1 MSSRQEWDE
10 RFRSGSHGDP
20 TADSFL
26 EVSRKHWELVP
37 GHDACMH
44 DAGVKPAALDVA
56 CGAGR
61 NAVALAESGFAVTA
75 VDFSSE
81 GLRKGEELARQRGVR
96 VDWVEHD
103 LELAGADL
111 GEGLYDLV
119 VVFFFLH
126 RPLFP
131 VLQRCLKRGGVVVYK
146 TYSVDQLRYAKG
158 PGHRTYLLEHNELLH
173 AFAGF
178 RVLVYEEQWEGSGT
192 AALIA
197 QKP

>member
-26 EVSRKHWELVP
+26 DVSRKHWELLP
-37 GHDACMH
+37 RHDAE
-44 DAGVKPAALDVA
+44 VKPAALDVA

-61 NAVALAESGFAVTA
+61 HAVALAEGGFAVTA

-81 GLRKGEELARQRGVR
+81 GLRKGEAAARQRGVP
-96 VDWVEHD
+96 VDWVERD

-131 VLQRCLKRGGVVVYK
+131 VLRRCLKRGGVVVYK
-146 TYSVDQLRYAKG
+146 TFSVDQLRYAER
-158 PGHRTYLLEHNELLH
+158 PSHRRYLLEHNELLR

-192 AALIA
+192 AALVA

>member
-1 MSSRQEWDE
+1 MSTRQEWDE
-10 RFRSGSHGDP
+10 RFRSGSHDDP
-20 TADSFL
+20 TADPFL
-26 EVSRKHWELVP
+26 EVSRKHWGLLP
-37 GHDACMH
+37 AR
-44 DAGVKPAALDVA
+44 DAGVKHAALDVA

-61 NAVALAESGFAVTA
+61 HALALAAGGFAVTA

-81 GLRKGEELARQRGVR
+81 GLRKGEAAARERGVH
-96 VDWVEHD
+96 VDWVERD
-103 LELAGADL
+103 LELAGADF

-119 VVFFFLH
+119 AVFFFLH

-131 VLQRCLKRGGVVVYK
+131 VLRRCLRHGGVVVYK
-146 TYSVDQLRYAKG
+146 TYSVDQLRYAG
-158 PGHRTYLLEHNELLH
+158 HPSHRTYLLDHNELLQ

-178 RVLVYEEQWEGSGT
+178 RVLVYEEQWEGKGT

>member
-1 MSSRQEWDE
+1 
-10 RFRSGSHGDP
+10 
-20 TADSFL
+20 
-26 EVSRKHWELVP
+26 
-37 GHDACMH
+37 MH
-44 DAGVKPAALDVA
+44 DPEVKHAALDVA

-61 NAVALAESGFAVTA
+61 HAVALAESGFAATG

-81 GLRKGEELARQRGVR
+81 GLRKGEALARQRGGH
-96 VDWVEHD
+96 VDWVERD
-103 LELAGADL
+103 LELAGADF

-131 VLQRCLKRGGVVVYK
+131 LLQRCLKRGGVVVYK
-146 TYSVDQLRYAKG
+146 TYSVDQIRYAKR
-158 PGHRTYLLEHNELLH
+158 PNHRTYLLEHNELLR